1 MPKFNR
7 ISTVSLSIALGLAA
21 GAAHA
26 DPRDEVIAAFRNA
39 VEDTTYRMQIEADN
53 KRGATRTQIDVQM
66 PDRFHMKSDE
76 VEFITIP
83 GGTWINA
90 GGRWMKV
97 PVDMS
102 KQIQGYQFD
111 KMDDTLDA
119 IKDVQSLGNETVN
132 GCDSQLYSY
141 EATSNFAG
149 RSSNDALELAVCEA
163 TGKPIRLR
171 STPKGR
177 GDPVTISYDFD
188 ADINIGPPN

>member
-1 MPKFNR
+1 MLKPSR
-7 ISTVSLSIALGLAA
+7 ILPVSISLALGLIASS
-21 GAAHA
+21 AHA

-39 VEDTTYRMQIEADN
+39 VSDTTYRMQIEVAN
-53 KRGATRTQIDVQM
+53 SRGPVRSQIDVQM
-66 PDRFHMKSDE
+66 PDRFHMKAEE

-102 KQIQGYQFD
+102 KQIQGYQLD
-111 KMDDTLDA
+111 KMDESMA
-119 IKDVQSLGNETVN
+119 SISNVESLGNETVN
-132 GCDSQLYSY
+132 GCKSQLYRY
-141 EATSNFAG
+141 EASSNFAG
-149 RSSNDALELAVCEA
+149 RKSDDELELAVCET

-177 GDPVTISYDFD
+177 GEPVTISYDFD
-188 ADINIGPPN
+188 AEIDIRPPN

>member
-1 MPKFNR
+1 MLKFYR
-7 ISTVSLSIALGLAA
+7 VSTVSLSIALGLAA
-21 GAAHA
+21 GAVHA

-39 VEDTTYRMQIEADN
+39 IADTTYRMQIEVDG
-53 KRGATRTQIDVQM
+53 KRGGTRSQIDVQM

-111 KMDDTLDA
+111 KMDDALDA
-119 IKDVQSLGNETVN
+119 IQDVQSLGSEAVN
-132 GCDSQLYSY
+132 GCESRLYRY

-149 RSSNDALELAVCEA
+149 RSSDDELELAVCDT

-188 ADINIGPPN
+188 ADIDIGPPN